1 MTQPYL
7 KYTLLLIGV
16 LTAVIPVACLSQQRE
31 LARVNDEPITEQAFR
46 HELIIREGARLLL
59 QMIDTQLITQAAA
72 QAGAS
77 VTDHEVD
84 LKLGQA
90 IARLGSERDFEDLL
104 RRNRRTRESFREELR
119 AEALLERL
127 AIANHPL
134 DDTDLRRY
142 YEAHRSEFAYPEQVR
157 LRLMLFAQK
166 TNADTVAAALR
177 EPGADFAGLAQAFS
191 EDPATKDDGGD
202 TGFISRG
209 DFAKPI
215 ADRAFAM
222 KPGQVSDVFEAPDGW
237 AIIKLE
243 AKRPAGV
250 QPFAGLRDTLTAR
263 VQVQH
268 LDQSR
273 ADWLKRAR
281 SAAQIRITDPFLDE
295 RVRGLIE
302 ADAPFEPSNL
312 APDLPMAPR

>member
-222 KPGQVSDVFEAPDGW
+222 KPGQVSDVFQVPDGW